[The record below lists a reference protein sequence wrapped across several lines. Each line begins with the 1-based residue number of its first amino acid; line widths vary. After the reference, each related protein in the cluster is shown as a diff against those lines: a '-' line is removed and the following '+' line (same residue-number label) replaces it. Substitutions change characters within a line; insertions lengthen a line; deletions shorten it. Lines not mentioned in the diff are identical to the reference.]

1 MNARCL
7 TSYAADVHAMELSAD
22 QKRAEMAD
30 SVSREIAT
38 TMVLSLCRGLDVKV
52 PVALIDKSG
61 MQPDTE
67 DDVDAFMV
75 LFDHIGDD
83 AAKPLLLALL
93 RTNCQEARAL
103 VQYAAERHAFFW
115 ADQINDIRERCG
127 MEP

>member
-52 PVALIDKSG
+52 PAVKVAHCIEDL
-61 MQPDTE
+61 DTE
-67 DDVDAFMV
+67 TDTDAFGV

-93 RTNCQEARAL
+93 RTNCPEARAL
-103 VQYAAERHAFFW
+103 VQYAAERHARFN
-115 ADQINDIRERCG
+115 AEEINDIRERCG